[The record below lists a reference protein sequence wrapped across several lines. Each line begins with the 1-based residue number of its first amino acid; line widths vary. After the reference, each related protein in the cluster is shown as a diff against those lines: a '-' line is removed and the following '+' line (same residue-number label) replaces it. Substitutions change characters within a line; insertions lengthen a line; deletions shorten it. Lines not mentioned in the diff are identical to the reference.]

1 MRLAEVTVNFFF
13 SVEDLSTLLT
23 HILASS
29 GLWSTSTFG
38 YLTQLH
44 LTPQYQEKRKKLH
57 KLMCAAIITTHL
69 FFFVLFAFFDGSRI
83 LGPPFA
89 PPRFPASW
97 TVIFPLPIS
106 MSSSLLLR
114 LLDKH
119 VASIFGACLRTQ
131 SPSTDGNLM
140 KICGC

>member
-1 MRLAEVTVNFFF
+1 MCLAEVTVNFFF

-23 HILASS
+23 HVLASS

-57 KLMCAAIITTHL
+57 KLMCAAMITTHL
-69 FFFVLFAFFDGSRI
+69 FFFVLLPSSTSSRT

-89 PPRFPASW
+89 PP
-97 TVIFPLPIS
+97 VFPLLNS
-106 MSSSLLLR
+106 HLSFTHFHVFVSTTSSSQQTCHL
-114 LLDKH
+114 H
-119 VASIFGACLRTQ
+119 FGACLRTQ
-131 SPSTDGNLM
+131 SPITDGDLM